1 MNIEDLVVFSVRH
14 AVPLNTWDARL
25 VVSIYEQI
33 ITKNSLTEKQGAAMV
48 KILKRYHSAI
58 STHAGQDILQYLENP
73 TYRLGIRKINT
84 VKRIIIVEHELYER
98 AIQVEFPFDQNII
111 EAIKSKKHIQHA
123 GQWDS
128 EKKSWI
134 FPLSEYSIAHL
145 AKIAQENLFEMDAE
159 FTSFVKQY
167 NAVVENIEQYI
178 PILVAENDGVKIRN
192 FDEKLAN
199 FSSENI
205 LKSVFEARKLGVLTW
220 GENIGDH
227 LETAGTSEITRNFLQ
242 SEPGENYHIN
252 SEKND
257 IFSLTD
263 IVQNMTPTL
272 FIIPGGSELEKL
284 QDCCAFLQSIGFEPN
299 EVSVMFRM
307 PKETH
312 ENFNNFVKNSGYNNP
327 ITDTTRAVFVSGK
340 FPKPI
345 LKSGIKFHTVI
356 NLGFDNVHY
365 SLRDFVKNH
374 ENLVYYTEKF
384 DLKKMEFTWLL
395 AR

>member
-84 VKRIIIVEHELYER
+84 VKRITIVEHELYER

-111 EAIKSKKHIQHA
+111 EAIKSKKHIQHT

-145 AKIAQENLFEMDAE
+145 AKIAQENSFEMDAE

-327 ITDTTRAVFVSGK
+327 ITDSTRAVFVSGK

>member
-1 MNIEDLVVFSVRH
+1 MNIEDLVAFSIRH
-14 AVPLNTWDARL
+14 PVPLNSWDSRMMN
-25 VVSIYEQI
+25 SIYEQI
-33 ITKNSLTEKQGAAMV
+33 AFKNSLTEKQGAAVV
-48 KILKRYHSAI
+48 KILKRYHLAI
-58 STHAGQDILQYLENP
+58 SLQVGQDILQYLENP
-73 TYRLGIRKINT
+73 SYRLGIRKINT
-84 VKRIIIVEHELYER
+84 AKRITVVDHELYER

-111 EAIKSKKHIQHA
+111 EAIKDKKNINHA

-145 AKIAQENLFEMDAE
+145 KNIAQENSFEMDEEFASYAE
-159 FTSFVKQY
+159 QY
-167 NAVVENIEQYI
+167 NTVVKNIEQYI
-178 PILVAENDGVKIRN
+178 PILVAENEGVKIRN
-192 FDEKLAN
+192 FDEKLVN

-220 GENIGDH
+220 GENIEEY
-227 LETAGTSEITRNFLQ
+227 LETEEIDQNTRDFLR
-242 SEPGENYHIN
+242 SDPSTDFHIN
-252 SEKND
+252 SEKYD
-257 IFSLTD
+257 IFALAD
-263 IVQNMTPTL
+263 IVKYLSPTL

-284 QDCCAFLQSIGFEPN
+284 QDCCNFLQGIGIEPN

-312 ENFNNFVKNSGYNNP
+312 ENFNNFVKNSGFNNP
-327 ITDTTRAVFVSGK
+327 ITSATRAVFISGK
-340 FPKPI
+340 FPKPV

-365 SLRDFVKNH
+365 SMRDFVKNH
-374 ENLVYYTEKF
+374 ENLVYYTEKINPTQT
-384 DLKKMEFTWLL
+384 EFTWLL

>member
-84 VKRIIIVEHELYER
+84 VKRITIVEHELYER

-111 EAIKSKKHIQHA
+111 EAIKSKKHIQHT

-134 FPLSEYSIAHL
+134 FPLSEYSITHL
-145 AKIAQENLFEMDAE
+145 AKIAQENSFEMDAE

-263 IVQNMTPTL
+263 IVQHMTPTL

-312 ENFNNFVKNSGYNNP
+312 ENFNIFVKNSGYNNP
-327 ITDTTRAVFVSGK
+327 ITDSTRAVFVSGK

>member
-1 MNIEDLVVFSVRH
+1 MNIEDLVAFSIRYP
-14 AVPLNTWDARL
+14 VPLNSWDSRMMN
-25 VVSIYEQI
+25 SIYEQI
-33 ITKNSLTEKQGAAMV
+33 VFKNSLTEKQGAAVV

-73 TYRLGIRKINT
+73 SYRLGIRKINT
-84 VKRIIIVEHELYER
+84 VKRITIVDHELYKR

-111 EAIKSKKHIQHA
+111 EAIKDKKNINHT

-145 AKIAQENLFEMDAE
+145 KNIAQENSFEMDAE
-159 FTSFVKQY
+159 FASYVEQY
-167 NAVVENIEQYI
+167 NSIVKNIEQYI
-178 PILVAENDGVKIRN
+178 PILLAENGEVKIRN
-192 FDEKLAN
+192 FDEKLVN

-220 GENIGDH
+220 GENIEEY
-227 LETAGTSEITRNFLQ
+227 LETDEIDQNTRDFLR
-242 SEPGENYHIN
+242 SDPSKDFHIN
-252 SEKND
+252 SEKYN
-257 IFSLTD
+257 IFSLSD
-263 IVQNMTPTL
+263 IVQYMTPTL

-284 QDCCAFLQSIGFEPN
+284 QTCCDFLTNIGIVSN
-299 EVSVMFRM
+299 EISVMFRM

-312 ENFNNFVKNSGYNNP
+312 ENFNNFVKNSGFNNP
-327 ITDTTRAVFVSGK
+327 ITTATRAVFISGK
-340 FPKPI
+340 FPKPV

-365 SLRDFVKNH
+365 SMRDFVKNH
-374 ENLVYYTEKF
+374 ENLVYYTEKINPTQT
-384 DLKKMEFTWLL
+384 EFTWLL

>member
-1 MNIEDLVVFSVRH
+1 MNIEDLVAFSIRH
-14 AVPLNTWDARL
+14 PVPLNSWDSRMMN
-25 VVSIYEQI
+25 SIYEQI
-33 ITKNSLTEKQGAAMV
+33 VFKNSLTEKQGAAVV

-58 STHAGQDILQYLENP
+58 SLQVGQDILQFLENP
-73 TYRLGIRKINT
+73 SYRLGIRKINT
-84 VKRIIIVEHELYER
+84 VKRITVVDHELYER

-111 EAIKSKKHIQHA
+111 EAIKDKKNINHA
-123 GQWDS
+123 GQWNS

-145 AKIAQENLFEMDAE
+145 KNIAQENSFEMDEEFASYAE
-159 FTSFVKQY
+159 QY
-167 NAVVENIEQYI
+167 NCIVKNIEQYI
-178 PILVAENDGVKIRN
+178 PILVAENEGVKIRN
-192 FDEKLAN
+192 FDEKLVN

-220 GENIGDH
+220 GENIEEY
-227 LETAGTSEITRNFLQ
+227 LETEEIDQNTRDFLR
-242 SEPGENYHIN
+242 SDPSADFHIN
-252 SEKND
+252 SEKYD
-257 IFSLTD
+257 IFALTD
-263 IVQNMTPTL
+263 IVKYLSPTL

-284 QDCCAFLQSIGFEPN
+284 QTCCEFLKNIGIDSA

-312 ENFNNFVKNSGYNNP
+312 ENFNNFVKNSGFNNP
-327 ITDTTRAVFVSGK
+327 ITAATRAVFISGK
-340 FPKPI
+340 FPKPV

-365 SLRDFVKNH
+365 SMRDFVKNH
-374 ENLVYYTEKF
+374 ENLVYYTEKINPTQT
-384 DLKKMEFTWLL
+384 EFTWLL

>member
-84 VKRIIIVEHELYER
+84 VKRITIVEHELYER

-145 AKIAQENLFEMDAE
+145 AKIAQENSFEMDEE

>member
-1 MNIEDLVVFSVRH
+1 MNIEDLVIFSVRH
-14 AVPLNTWDARL
+14 GVPLNSWDSRL
-25 VVSIYEQI
+25 VNSIYEQI
-33 ITKNSLTEKQGAAMV
+33 IFKNSLTEKQGAAMV
-48 KILKRYHSAI
+48 KILKRYHEAI
-58 STHAGQDILQYLENP
+58 SSRAGQDILQYLENP

-84 VKRIIIVEHELYER
+84 VKRITVVEHELYER

-111 EAIKSKKHIQHA
+111 EAIKSKKHVQHI

-145 AKIAQENLFEMDAE
+145 AKIAQENSFDMDTE
-159 FTSFVKQY
+159 FTSYVKQY

-199 FSSENI
+199 FSSGNI
-205 LKSVFEARKLGVLTW
+205 LKSVFEARKLGILTW
-220 GENIGDH
+220 GENIEDY
-227 LETAGTSEITRNFLQ
+227 LETAGTNKITRNFLQ
-242 SEPGENYHIN
+242 SDPGENYHID

-263 IVQNMTPTL
+263 IVQHMTPTL
-272 FIIPGGSELEKL
+272 FIIPGGRELEKL
-284 QDCCAFLQSIGFEPN
+284 QDCCAFLQSIGIQPN
-299 EVSVMFRM
+299 EISVMFRM

-312 ENFNNFVKNSGYNNP
+312 ENFNIFVKNSGYNNP
-327 ITDTTRAVFVSGK
+327 ITDTTRVVFVSGK

-374 ENLVYYTEKF
+374 ENLVYYTEKI
-384 DLKKMEFTWLL
+384 DLKQMEFSWLL

>member
-1 MNIEDLVVFSVRH
+1 
-14 AVPLNTWDARL
+14 
-25 VVSIYEQI
+25 
-33 ITKNSLTEKQGAAMV
+33 
-48 KILKRYHSAI
+48 
-58 STHAGQDILQYLENP
+58 
-73 TYRLGIRKINT
+73 
-84 VKRIIIVEHELYER
+84 
-98 AIQVEFPFDQNII
+98 
-111 EAIKSKKHIQHA
+111 
-123 GQWDS
+123 
-128 EKKSWI
+128 
-134 FPLSEYSIAHL
+134 
-145 AKIAQENLFEMDAE
+145 MDAE
-159 FTSFVKQY
+159 FTSFVEQY
-167 NAVVENIEQYI
+167 NSVVENIEKYI

-205 LKSVFEARKLGVLTW
+205 LKSVFEARKLGILTW

-227 LETAGTSEITRNFLQ
+227 LETAGISEITRNFLQ

-263 IVQNMTPTL
+263 IVQHMTPTL

>member
-1 MNIEDLVVFSVRH
+1 MNIEDLVAFSVRH
-14 AVPLNTWDARL
+14 SVPLNLWDSRMMN
-25 VVSIYEQI
+25 SIYEQI
-33 ITKNSLTEKQGAAMV
+33 VFKNSLTEKQGAAVV

-58 STHAGQDILQYLENP
+58 SLQVGQDILQYLENP
-73 TYRLGIRKINT
+73 SYRLGIRKINT
-84 VKRIIIVEHELYER
+84 VKRITVVDHELYER

-111 EAIKSKKHIQHA
+111 EAIKDKKNINHA

-145 AKIAQENLFEMDAE
+145 KNIAQENSFEMDEEFASYAE
-159 FTSFVKQY
+159 QY
-167 NAVVENIEQYI
+167 NSIVKNIEQYI
-178 PILVAENDGVKIRN
+178 PILVAENEGVKIRN
-192 FDEKLAN
+192 FDEKLVN

-220 GENIGDH
+220 GENIEEY
-227 LETAGTSEITRNFLQ
+227 LETEEIDQNTRDFVRSNPSKDF
-242 SEPGENYHIN
+242 HIN
-252 SEKND
+252 SEKYD

-263 IVQNMTPTL
+263 IVKYLSPTL

-284 QDCCAFLQSIGFEPN
+284 QVCCEFLKNIGIDSA
-299 EVSVMFRM
+299 EVSVMFRL

-312 ENFNNFVKNSGYNNP
+312 ENFNNFVKNSGFNNP

-340 FPKPI
+340 FPKPV
-345 LKSGIKFHTVI
+345 LKSGIKFHTVV

-374 ENLVYYTEKF
+374 ENLVYYTEKINP
-384 DLKKMEFTWLL
+384 KQTEFTWLL
-395 AR
+395 AK

>member
-1 MNIEDLVVFSVRH
+1 MNIEDLVILSVRNSI
-14 AVPLNTWDARL
+14 PLNSWDTRL
-25 VVSIYEQI
+25 VYSIYEQI
-33 ITKNSLTEKQGAAMV
+33 IIKNSLTEKQGAAMV

-58 STHAGQDILQYLENP
+58 SAHAGRDISQFLENP
-73 TYRLGIRKINT
+73 SYRLGIRKINT
-84 VKRIIIVEHELYER
+84 VKRITVVDHDYYGK
-98 AIQVEFPFDQNII
+98 AIQVEFPFDQKII
-111 EAIKSKKHIQHA
+111 EDIKSKKTINHL

-145 AKIAQENLFEMDAE
+145 KNIAQENFFEMDEE
-159 FTSFVKQY
+159 FTSYAEQY
-167 NAVVENIEQYI
+167 NSIVENMEQYI

-192 FDEKLAN
+192 FSQN
-199 FSSENI
+199 SPIFPPENI

-220 GENIGDH
+220 CENIEEY
-227 LETAGTSEITRNFLQ
+227 LETEEINQNTRDFVRSNPSEDF
-242 SEPGENYHIN
+242 HIN
-252 SEKND
+252 SEKYD

-263 IVQNMTPTL
+263 IVKYMTPTL

-284 QDCCAFLQSIGFEPN
+284 QTCCEFLKNIGIDSA
-299 EVSVMFRM
+299 EVSVMFRL

-312 ENFNNFVKNSGYNNP
+312 ENFNNFVKNSGFNNP

-340 FPKPI
+340 FPKPV
-345 LKSGIKFHTVI
+345 LKSGIKFHTVV

-374 ENLVYYTEKF
+374 ENLVYYTEKINP
-384 DLKKMEFTWLL
+384 KQTEFTWLL
-395 AR
+395 AK

>member
-1 MNIEDLVVFSVRH
+1 MNIEDLVAFSVRYP
-14 AVPLNTWDARL
+14 VPLNSWDSRMMN
-25 VVSIYEQI
+25 SIYEQI
-33 ITKNSLTEKQGAAMV
+33 AFKNSLTEKQGAAVV

-73 TYRLGIRKINT
+73 SYRLGIRKINT
-84 VKRIIIVEHELYER
+84 VKRITVVDHELYER

-111 EAIKSKKHIQHA
+111 EAIKDKKNINHA

-145 AKIAQENLFEMDAE
+145 KNIAQENSFEMDEEFVSYAE
-159 FTSFVKQY
+159 QY
-167 NAVVENIEQYI
+167 NTVVKNIEQYI
-178 PILVAENDGVKIRN
+178 PILVAENGGVKIRN
-192 FDEKLAN
+192 FDEKLVN

-220 GENIGDH
+220 SENIEEY
-227 LETAGTSEITRNFLQ
+227 LETEEIDQNTRDFLR
-242 SEPGENYHIN
+242 SDPSADFYIN
-252 SEKND
+252 SEKYD
-257 IFSLTD
+257 IFSLSD
-263 IVQNMTPTL
+263 IVKYLSPTL

-284 QDCCAFLQSIGFEPN
+284 QDCCNFLHGIGIEPN

-312 ENFNNFVKNSGYNNP
+312 ENFNNFVKNSGFNNP
-327 ITDTTRAVFVSGK
+327 ITDTTRAVFISGK
-340 FPKPI
+340 FPKPV

-365 SLRDFVKNH
+365 SMRDFVKNH
-374 ENLVYYTEKF
+374 ENLVYYTEKIN
-384 DLKKMEFTWLL
+384 LTQTEFTWLL

>member
-1 MNIEDLVVFSVRH
+1 MNIEDLVAFSIRH
-14 AVPLNTWDARL
+14 PVPLNSWDSRMMN
-25 VVSIYEQI
+25 SIYEQI
-33 ITKNSLTEKQGAAMV
+33 AFKNSLTEKQGAAVV

-73 TYRLGIRKINT
+73 SYRLGIRKINT
-84 VKRIIIVEHELYER
+84 VKRITIVDHESYER

-111 EAIKSKKHIQHA
+111 EAIKDKKNINHA

-145 AKIAQENLFEMDAE
+145 KNIAQENSFEMDAE
-159 FTSFVKQY
+159 FTSYVEQY
-167 NAVVENIEQYI
+167 NSIVKNIEQYI
-178 PILVAENDGVKIRN
+178 PILLAENGEVKIRN
-192 FDEKLAN
+192 FDEKLVN

-220 GENIGDH
+220 GENIEEY
-227 LETAGTSEITRNFLQ
+227 LETDEIDQNTRDFLR
-242 SEPGENYHIN
+242 SDPSKDFHIN
-252 SEKND
+252 SEKYD
-257 IFSLTD
+257 IFSLSD
-263 IVQNMTPTL
+263 IVKYMTPTL

-284 QDCCAFLQSIGFEPN
+284 QTCCDFLTNIGIVSN
-299 EVSVMFRM
+299 EISVMFRM

-312 ENFNNFVKNSGYNNP
+312 ENFNNFVKNSGFNNP
-327 ITDTTRAVFVSGK
+327 ITAATCAVFISGK
-340 FPKPI
+340 FPKPV

-365 SLRDFVKNH
+365 SMRDFVKNH
-374 ENLVYYTEKF
+374 ENLVYYTEKINPTQT
-384 DLKKMEFTWLL
+384 EFTWLL